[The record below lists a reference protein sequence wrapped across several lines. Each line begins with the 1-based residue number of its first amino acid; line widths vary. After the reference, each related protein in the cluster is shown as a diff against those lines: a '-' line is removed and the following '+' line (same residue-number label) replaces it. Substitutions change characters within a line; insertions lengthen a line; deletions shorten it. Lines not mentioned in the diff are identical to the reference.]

1 MHTISRDVPVLYCP
15 QLLDEVSGGDHPAQL
30 AQFLGLFAEEAW
42 PSAQSMV
49 GATCTV
55 EQLVTGEPQDTW
67 RVSIEDI
74 RGHRQ
79 PPSGDLISMGR
90 QLRQRRRPFGP
101 YFIVGALQAFAASGM
116 LGVRSVTLLNKVSSD
131 DAG

>member
-55 EQLVTGEPQDTW
+55 EKLVTGEPQDTW

-74 RGHRQ
+74 RGNHQ
-79 PPSGDLISMGR
+79 SPSKDHTMGR
-90 QLRQRRRPFGP
+90 QRQRRWPFGP